1 MDKPNIFNYAT
12 KELSQD
18 AFIFWLLSWAD
29 PKYKHLNSD
38 LTIVATQLL
47 EQFFL
52 VSGFNFPKSINN
64 FKLKKQEAN
73 IDIVCYL
80 NEYMIIVEDKTNT
93 KVHSNQLIRY
103 KHYAEEKEG
112 GKYLNK
118 VIAIFFK
125 TFDQS
130 NYKKEENDGFSIFT
144 RAMFLKVI
152 AKSEFQNIQSDIFQN
167 YLSYIL
173 SIEEKVQSYKIKK
186 IEGWSGL
193 SWNGFFKE
201 LQCYIDG
208 SNWGRVNNVSG
219 GFMGFWW
226 AFKENQFCT
235 QYLQIEQDNLVLK
248 ISSNKA
254 NNSKKIREI
263 CYKHYLVK
271 AKESELSFKKPT
283 RFGKGKTMT
292 ILTTKYLIRDES
304 SELINIESTLQE
316 LKKYTRFIET
326 NFLEA
331 TQFVDYMK
339 SASLSIPRN

>member
-1 MDKPNIFNYAT
+1 MDKPNIFSYAT

-29 PKYKHLNSD
+29 PKYKHFNSD
-38 LTIVATQLL
+38 LTIVAIQLL

-52 VSGFNFPKSINN
+52 ISGFDFPKTINN

-80 NEYMIIVEDKTNT
+80 NEYMIIIEDKTNT

-103 KHYAEEKEG
+103 KNYAEEKDG

-130 NYKKEENDGFSIFT
+130 NYKKEEKDGFSIFT
-144 RAMFLKVI
+144 RTMFLKVL
-152 AKSEFQNIQSDIFQN
+152 ANSEFQNIKSDIFQN

-173 SIEEKVQSYKIKK
+173 GIENKVRSYKIQK
-186 IEGWSGL
+186 IDDWSSLSWSG
-193 SWNGFFKE
+193 FFQE

-208 SNWGRVNNVSG
+208 SNWGKINNVSG

-226 AFKENQFCT
+226 ASKKNEFCT

-248 ISSNKA
+248 ISCDKTND
-254 NNSKKIREI
+254 SKRIRQI
-263 CYKHYLVK
+263 CYRHYLVR
-271 AKESELSFKKPT
+271 AKERKLSFKKPI
-283 RFGKGKTMT
+283 RFGKGRTMT

-304 SELINIESTLQE
+304 TELIDIEKTLQE
-316 LKKYTRFIET
+316 LKKYTQFIET
-326 NFLEA
+326 NFLNA
-331 TQFVDYMK
+331 TQLVG
-339 SASLSIPRN
+339 